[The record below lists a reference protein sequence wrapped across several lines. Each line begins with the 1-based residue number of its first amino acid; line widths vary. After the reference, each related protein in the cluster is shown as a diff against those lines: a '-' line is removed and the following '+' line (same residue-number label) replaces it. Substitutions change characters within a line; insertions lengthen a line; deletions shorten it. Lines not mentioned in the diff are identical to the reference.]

1 MVARYVVGDS
11 KSKRD
16 CNCRPWLA
24 YLAARFERG
33 HRNGFVACIGT
44 MHKENIQVARLL
56 HQKAGGCI
64 DMELS
69 LITGRLKV
77 RGKAPNAPK
86 QHLCREWF
94 VPKPSLF

>member
-1 MVARYVVGDS
+1 
-11 KSKRD
+11 
-16 CNCRPWLA
+16 
-24 YLAARFERG
+24 
-33 HRNGFVACIGT
+33 